1 MAVAVT
7 TAMEI
12 SASEVQY
19 NTREDNTR
27 QYEIDCAEGAGRG
40 AGGGGAGAGVNPRGA
55 RARAQGSTRAG
66 RITTIEIDCAGRQVH
81 P

>member
-1 MAVAVT
+1 MTACGHGSHKREYDRAAHVAVAVT

-55 RARAQGSTRAG
+55 
-66 RITTIEIDCAGRQVH
+66 H
-81 P
+81 NYN